1 MIDYELVRDHFKQRQ
16 LCFCFLVGKHD
27 LHSFKMYLGIRKAGD
42 VSDSLT

>member
-27 LHSFKMYLGIRKAGD
+27 LHSFKMYLGISERQEML
-42 VSDSLT
+42 VTV